1 MGDCKLNG
9 FSKTDVAVEKR
20 EVLFQGFYRVDKLH
34 LRHRQFAGGMG
45 PLITREMFVRPPA
58 VGVLI
63 YDANT
68 DEVLLIEQFRV
79 GALDG
84 AHPWQMEIVAGLVEP
99 GEALEEVARR
109 EAEEEAGVKVA
120 QLERVMDFLP
130 SPGGSDEHFTL
141 YVGQAD
147 LSQAGGVHGL
157 PEEGEDIRVN
167 VMSVNQ
173 ALAQLASGRI
183 NNAPCIIALQ
193 WLALNKAR
201 LQARW
206 KKA

>member
-1 MGDCKLNG
+1 MGECQLNA
-9 FSKTDVAVEKR
+9 FSKADVVVEKR

-45 PLITREMFVRPPA
+45 PLITREMFVRHPA

-63 YDANT
+63 YDAGT

-84 AHPWQMEIVAGLVEP
+84 THPWQMEIVAGLVEP
-99 GEALEEVARR
+99 GEALEDVARR
-109 EAEEEAGVKVA
+109 EAEEEAGVKVG
-120 QLERVMDFLP
+120 LMERVMDFLP

-147 LSQAGGVHGL
+147 LSQAGGLHGL

-193 WLALNKAR
+193 WLALNKPR